1 MLTKR
6 GQSGLM
12 EYMVM
17 TIMILFVV
25 VIGFFFLFGF
35 ESGKLEGD
43 KSRNRFDSA
52 LSIAGIL
59 ARSDILAKRGLVFDD
74 SKLIVADCE
83 TIKTLVKTNACV
95 SVEKVL
101 FSGESKTACS
111 LSNYPECN
119 SWVLCKDLCTG
130 KTVGTLLP
138 VNIYRK
144 FSGKTEIGIIS
155 VRLPA

>member
-1 MLTKR
+1 MLTKK
-6 GQSGLM
+6 GQAGLM

-43 KSRNRFDSA
+43 KSKDKFDSA

-59 ARSDILAKRGLVFDD
+59 ARSDLLAKKDLVFDD
-74 SKLIVADCE
+74 SKLMAADCE
-83 TIKTLVKTNACV
+83 TIKSLTKTNVCV
-95 SVEKVL
+95 AVEKVL

-111 LSNYPECN
+111 PSNYPECN
-119 SWVLCKDLCTG
+119 RWVLCKDLC
-130 KTVGTLLP
+130 
-138 VNIYRK
+138 
-144 FSGKTEIGIIS
+144 SGKTINIQNPDSCFEFWLHS
-155 VRLPA
+155 